1 MAEENLKNEEIATE
15 GETKPEG
22 EGGEAGAEGK
32 VVAGGASKKTLVKK
46 IVLFGVVPV
55 VVIILG
61 ITGAY
66 FMGFLDGLF
75 PHEAEAPA
83 QLNCEKIKEGDEH
96 FEECKIMA
104 EEANSAMPGAFVDI
118 PDMIVNLKSDSDRPR
133 FLKIVLDVEVMNE
146 VEKAKFTPLM
156 PRVID
161 QFQMYLRELR
171 FEDLKGTAGIYR
183 MKLEL
188 LNRIRSVAPDVK
200 VKDILFQEILV
211 Q

>member
-1 MAEENLKNEEIATE
+1 MAEDKRELKEKEI
-15 GETKPEG
+15 GEDGEAKPDGAE
-22 EGGEAGAEGK
+22 GEAGKSPAHAPKG
-32 VVAGGASKKTLVKK
+32 SKLKK
-46 IVLFGVVPV
+46 ILLFGVAPLL
-55 VVIILG
+55 VITLG
-61 ITGAY
+61 MTGAY
-66 FMGFLDGLF
+66 FMGFLDGLV
-75 PHEAEAPA
+75 PHKEGA
-83 QLNCEKIKEGDEH
+83 LNCEKVKEGDEN
-96 FEECKIMA
+96 FEECKLLA
-104 EEANSAMPGAFVDI
+104 EANNAALPGAFIDV

-133 FLKIVLDVEVMNE
+133 FLKIALDVEVINE
-146 VEKAKFTPLM
+146 AEKAKFMPLM

-188 LNRIRSVAPDVK
+188 LNRIRAVTPDVQ